1 MRAILQNFH
10 SDEDRAYIPSH
21 FVQVQ
26 RRFFWHDFLSVLTLM
41 NSLGDY
47 DIEYDDD
54 GVVNLTCEN
63 FLRKT

>member
-1 MRAILQNFH
+1 MKIVRTFPVTLCE
-10 SDEDRAYIPSH
+10 SKGG
-21 FVQVQ
+21 
-26 RRFFWHDFLSVLTLM
+26 FFGMTLSVLTLI

-63 FLRKT
+63 FVQKT